1 MTLTLVSEDDGDED
15 GSLFD
20 DPEFVAEIQGL
31 VDHRAPRVFAVVKET
46 RDPEDA
52 QIAAWGMTTMK
63 GVEVVPV
70 HGGVHMSLRSA
81 QDALIFFRE
90 GGRAV
95 PHLVWVGG
103 DDAESAGD
111 DGTT

>member
-1 MTLTLVSEDDGDED
+1 MTLTLVSEDDGDEGD
-15 GSLFD
+15 SLFD

-31 VDHRAPRVFAVVKET
+31 VDYQAPRLFAVVKET
-46 RDPEDA
+46 RNPEDA
-52 QIAAWGMTTMK
+52 QIAAWGMTTAK

-70 HGGVHMSLRSA
+70 HGGVQMSLQSA
-81 QDALIFFRE
+81 EAALIFFRE

-103 DDAESAGD
+103 NDAKSAGH